1 MLVRSSEADTKHIAP
16 KTDWQVV
23 RFTQTRC
30 RLASDGLL
38 GDTALGT
45 HIASRFPNGRLKA
58 RNGSFCDPRRDE
70 TMVRLSTRQRTVL
83 VDKLPDIPNVA
94 AGALVFGQFLGDQEY
109 SLALA
114 LYGVGTWSALMG
126 FTLLLAKGSGR

>member
-1 MLVRSSEADTKHIAP
+1 
-16 KTDWQVV
+16 
-23 RFTQTRC
+23 
-30 RLASDGLL
+30 
-38 GDTALGT
+38 
-45 HIASRFPNGRLKA
+45 
-58 RNGSFCDPRRDE
+58 
-70 TMVRLSTRQRTVL
+70 MVRLSTRQRTVL

-109 SLALA
+109 SLALS